1 MKVAILGYGKMGR
14 LLAKMLE
21 ARGDEVI
28 LRVDIENRDSVT
40 DEQLREADVAMEF
53 SLPSAAVDNYKWC
66 FDCGVPVVSGTTGW
80 LSRMEEVKEYCR
92 AKNGGFFYASNF
104 SIGMNIFFKL
114 NRMLAGIMSNF
125 PAYKVSI
132 DELHHRYKIDAPSGT
147 AITLAEGLIA
157 EHRDY
162 EGWDVVE
169 RDEDSDL
176 CVGDPAL
183 CSEASGGEAQGSTVA
198 TAEAVSQ
205 AGGSTAEEPPVA
217 PGTIRI
223 VSRRR
228 GEELGTHEVFYNA
241 PLDGISLKHYTYSRE
256 SFAMGAIAAADFLC
270 GKRGIYSMDD
280 LVKI

>member
-162 EGWDVVE
+162 DGWDVVE

-176 CVGDPAL
+176 CVIEGAAD
-183 CSEASGGEAQGSTVA
+183 VA
-198 TAEAVSQ
+198 
-205 AGGSTAEEPPVA
+205 A